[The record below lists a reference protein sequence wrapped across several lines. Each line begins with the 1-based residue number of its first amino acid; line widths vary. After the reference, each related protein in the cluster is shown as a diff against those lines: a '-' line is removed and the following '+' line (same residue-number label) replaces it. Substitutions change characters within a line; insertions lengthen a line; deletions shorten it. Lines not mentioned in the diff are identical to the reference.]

1 MKIPP
6 IGINFSVFQ
15 KGELGFPNPKGLP
28 YAGDRRVGNEKL
40 VVVIELEREG
50 EVVVGE
56 RGQSVISVMRERVW
70 KDA

>member
-6 IGINFSVFQ
+6 LGINFSVFQ
-15 KGELGFPNPKGLP
+15 KGELGFFNPGGLP
-28 YAGDRRVGNEKL
+28 YPGDRRVGNEKL
-40 VVVIELEREG
+40 VVVMELEREG

-56 RGQSVISVMRERVW
+56 RGQSVMSVIRLRLW